1 MPEYSAVFMRSDIA
15 PGGVQ
20 TIARLAHVLLAAAF
34 LFYVLVGTNPF
45 PSVSLAARVD
55 GNPIDRLYVLG
66 LGGLGGL
73 VLLLNYRTLPAILL
87 QGAGLWIIAGV
98 AVLSILW
105 SAYPDLTL
113 RRSIV
118 LVCLTVAAAGVAA
131 GIRDLPRAHTVLA
144 HAMGL
149 TMSLNLLSVFLMPGE
164 AMSEIGAEGWYS
176 QKNAAGAVAMTAL
189 LVQCTWLVSGR
200 KSAGHWMIG
209 FAMIAISLA
218 FLLLTR
224 SKTSLAL
231 TGLALMVLA
240 SFAIAA
246 RGGPV
251 VTLAGVLLA
260 IILSSCFL
268 VLLALND
275 FDLSRILGLVLEDTS
290 FTGRD
295 ELWAFAIR
303 VGMEKP
309 WLGHGYGAFWD
320 VGVGGDPLLRLEP
333 GSWLGDIEPGVINQ
347 AHSGYLE
354 LWLHL
359 GIPATVLG
367 VLVVLTLALK
377 GTLFCLI
384 ARDEPGVKAALAFL
398 TIMPFIYLAHNFTE
412 ASLFMR
418 GLFMNNIL
426 TLVLFVLSRIQELT
440 RPMHRLPVV
449 AR

>member
-1 MPEYSAVFMRSDIA
+1 MPGYSAVSMRSDIA
-15 PGGVQ
+15 PAGDLTV
-20 TIARLAHVLLAAAF
+20 ARLAHALLAAAF
-34 LFYVLVGTNPF
+34 LFYVFVGTNPF

-55 GNPIDRLYVLG
+55 GNPVDRLYVLG
-66 LGGLGGL
+66 LGGLGAL
-73 VLLLNYRTLPAILL
+73 VLLLNYRALPSILL
-87 QGAGLWIIAGV
+87 QGAGLWIVAGV
-98 AVLSILW
+98 AVLSIVW

-131 GIRDLPRAHTVLA
+131 GIRDLHRAHTVFA
-144 HAMGL
+144 YSMGA
-149 TMSLNLLSVFLMPGE
+149 TMALNLAAVILVPSE
-164 AMSEIGAEGWYS
+164 AMSDIGAEGWYS

-189 LVQCTWLVSGR
+189 LAQCTWLVSGR

-231 TGLALMVLA
+231 TALALLVLA
-240 SFAIAA
+240 SFSIAA

-251 VTLAGVLLA
+251 VTLAGALLA
-260 IILSSCFL
+260 IVASSCFL
-268 VLLALND
+268 VLLTLND

-295 ELWAFAIR
+295 ELWAFAVR
-303 VGMEKP
+303 VGMENP

-320 VGVGGDPLLRLEP
+320 VGVGGDPLLRMEP
-333 GSWLGDIEPGVINQ
+333 GSWLGDVEPGVINQ
-347 AHSGYLE
+347 AHNGYLE

-359 GIPATVLG
+359 GIPLMVFA
-367 VLVVLTLALK
+367 VLVVLVLAAK
-377 GTLFCLI
+377 GVLFCVI
-384 ARDEPGVKAALAFL
+384 ARNDPGVKAALAFL
-398 TIMPFIYLAHNFTE
+398 TIMPFIYLAHNLTE

-418 GLFMNNIL
+418 GLFMNNII
-426 TLVLFVLSRIQELT
+426 TLVLFVLARIHELT
-440 RPMHRLPVV
+440 RPREPMANSTR
-449 AR
+449 